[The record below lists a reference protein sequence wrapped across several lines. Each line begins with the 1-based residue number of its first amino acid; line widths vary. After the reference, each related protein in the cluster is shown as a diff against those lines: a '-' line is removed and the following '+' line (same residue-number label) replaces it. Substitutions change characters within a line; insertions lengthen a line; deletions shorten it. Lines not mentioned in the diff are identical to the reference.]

1 MTAVFLSFVA
11 GTLSVL
17 SPCVLPVLP
26 IVVASALQQH
36 RLGPVALSGGFALS
50 STATGLLFASLG
62 FAAGIDRDVARG
74 ATAVLMALAGLVLLV
89 APLQTGLARLL
100 EPVAGGAGAL
110 TARLPAGLVG
120 QAVLGVLLGAI
131 WTPCTGPTLGAAIT
145 LASRSEDLVRA
156 GVVMFVFGIGA
167 MVPVLALAY
176 GSRRALGGGA
186 VALGRVAAIGKPVM
200 GVVLLLIGVLAI
212 TGVDKR
218 VETWLV
224 DHMPEWLIALTTSV

>member
-1 MTAVFLSFVA
+1 MV
-11 GTLSVL
+11 
-17 SPCVLPVLP
+17 
-26 IVVASALQQH
+26 
-36 RLGPVALSGGFALS
+36 
-50 STATGLLFASLG
+50 
-62 FAAGIDRDVARG
+62 
-74 ATAVLMALAGLVLLV
+74 LAGLVLLV
-89 APLQTGLARLL
+89 PRFQEGFARLAAPLAS
-100 EPVAGGAGAL
+100 GAGAL
-110 TARLPAGLVG
+110 TARLPAGLLG
-120 QAVLGVLLGAI
+120 QGVLGVLLGAV

-145 LASRSEDLVRA
+145 LASRSESLGRA

-200 GVVLLLIGVLAI
+200 GAALLLIGVLAI

-224 DHMPEWLIALTTSV
+224 DHMPEWLINLTTSV